1 MLWRGHMLLV
11 ILVVKKSWNIS
22 QKRITK
28 NKSKRIQNRKA
39 IKRKVDKLYIK
50 WKGYVDSLN
59 SCIDKKDIVI

>member
-50 WKGYVDSLN
+50 WKGYVDSFN
-59 SCIDKKDIVI
+59 SCIDEKDIVI